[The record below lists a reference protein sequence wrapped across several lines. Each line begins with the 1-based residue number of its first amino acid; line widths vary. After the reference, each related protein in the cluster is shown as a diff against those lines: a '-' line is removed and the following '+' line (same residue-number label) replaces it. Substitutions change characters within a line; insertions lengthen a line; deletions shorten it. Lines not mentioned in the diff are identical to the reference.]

1 MKKYFALLLV
11 VSILF
16 CFASCNGKEYEDDG
30 KALETADTYIAV
42 ENNNGSIDLNE
53 DTAKT
58 LLGVYT
64 PQQLGLKN
72 TIENYRLVLSA
83 TKFEGK
89 DGCKIEA
96 FAEKSET
103 PEGVFMIIGNTHYVF
118 NKAQNK
124 YVPINATANQKPVTD
139 ATGEEA
145 EGTTALNI
153 PDDPE
158 ISFQYHKENNY
169 LMRERFSK
177 YGYKAL
183 GLTKE
188 LAEYVFIVTGT
199 PATAADGEK
208 VYIVT
213 VHEKNGDE
221 TGVKLAFSENGEYIH
236 NSEKQVFEKLE
247 TA

>member
-1 MKKYFALLLV
+1 MKKYFALFLV
-11 VSILF
+11 LSMLF
-16 CFASCNGKEYEDDG
+16 CFASCDGKEYEDDG

-72 TIENYRLVLSA
+72 TIDNYSLVLSA
-83 TKFEGK
+83 TKFEGQN
-89 DGCKIEA
+89 GCKIEA

-103 PEGVFMIIGNTHYVF
+103 PEGVFMIIGNSHYVF
-118 NKAQNK
+118 NKSQNK
-124 YVPINATANQKPVTD
+124 YVLIVAKATEKPTAG
-139 ATGEEA
+139 ATGDVT

-158 ISFQYHKENNY
+158 ITFQYHKENNY

-177 YGYKAL
+177 YDYKVLGLEKAL
-183 GLTKE
+183 T
-188 LAEYVFIVTGT
+188 EYVFIVNGT
-199 PATAADGEK
+199 PATATDGET
-208 VYIVT
+208 VYMVT

-221 TGVKLAFSENGEYIH
+221 IGVKLAFSENGEYIR
-236 NSEKQVFEKLE
+236 NAEKQVFEKLE
-247 TA
+247 TE

>member
-1 MKKYFALLLV
+1 MKKYFALSLV
-11 VSILF
+11 LVMLI

-42 ENNNGSIDLNE
+42 ENNNGSINFNE
-53 DTAKT
+53 DTVKT
-58 LLGVYT
+58 LFGIYT

-72 TIENYRLVLSA
+72 TIDNYRLVLSA

-89 DGCKIEA
+89 AGCKIEA

-118 NKAQNK
+118 NKGQNK
-124 YVPINATANQKPVTD
+124 YVPIATKITQKPAADTTAEVT
-139 ATGEEA
+139 

-177 YGYKAL
+177 YDYKAL

-188 LAEYVFIVTGT
+188 LTEYVFIVTGT
-199 PATAADGEK
+199 PATATDGEK
-208 VYIVT
+208 VYTVT

-221 TGVKLAFSENGEYIH
+221 TGVKLAFSEKGEYIR
-236 NSEKQVFEKLE
+236 NAEKQAFEKLE
-247 TA
+247 AN

>member
-1 MKKYFALLLV
+1 MKKCFALCLVLSMLL
-11 VSILF
+11 
-16 CFASCNGKEYEDDG
+16 CFASCDGKEYEDDG

-72 TIENYRLVLSA
+72 TIDNYILVLSA
-83 TKFEGK
+83 TRFEGQN
-89 DGCKIEA
+89 GCKIEA

-103 PEGVFMIIGNTHYVF
+103 PEGVFMIVGNTHYVF
-118 NKAQNK
+118 NKSQNK
-124 YVPINATANQKPVTD
+124 YVPIITKASEKPTADTS
-139 ATGEEA
+139 GETT
-145 EGTTALNI
+145 EGATALNI

-158 ISFQYHKENNY
+158 ITFQYHKENNY

-177 YGYKAL
+177 YDYKAL
-183 GLTKE
+183 GLEKA
-188 LAEYVFIVTGT
+188 LAEYVFIVNGT
-199 PATAADGEK
+199 PATATDGET
-208 VYIVT
+208 VYLVT

-221 TGVKLAFSENGEYIH
+221 TGVKLAFSETGEYIR
-236 NSEKQVFEKLE
+236 NAEKQVFEKLE
-247 TA
+247 LN